1 MARKT
6 LEEKLEE
13 DKRELAEM
21 KRAFAEKE
29 RALKLKIEQTK
40 KQYSAA
46 YQKKRTRTFCTIAPI
61 AMYIFGH
68 SEDDT
73 TETFD
78 KIITD
83 FQTVADRIT
92 KEQCEQLREIF
103 NSIIAKSD
111 TDEKQAESEKL
122 PKCENCEAT
131 IDKNTI
137 NYYNHNKDKSNNSLL
152 CLPCHL
158 NKSTNF

>member
-61 AMYIFGH
+61 AMYIFGY
-68 SEDDT
+68 SEDGT
-73 TETFD
+73 TETLD
-78 KIITD
+78 KIIAD
-83 FQTVADRIT
+83 FKKVADRIS
-92 KEQCEQLREIF
+92 KEQIEYLRAIF
-103 NSIIAKSD
+103 DSVIAGSRA
-111 TDEKQAESEKL
+111 DEKQAENEKL
-122 PKCENCEAT
+122 PKCENCKAT